1 MFYKYLCIWI
11 EYPDLKFQCWSF
23 ALIWRPDSM
32 GTFFLAD
39 PHWYFSYQW
48 EDWREVEVVIF
59 LDFLDFLVL
68 VLVVYLTYFMYI
80 YCKWICVIRIYI
92 YIDIFILYTCIVY
105 LYLCSRQITCCV
117 FVTTFEKRKASQVVS
132 RGNFFIKHF
141 VFSFQTAGHLE
152 PQRVM
157 VWLKFMNY
165 MNFSIP
171 ARSLFHSEFLPK
183 RNGWFEVWRRSFP
196 IGFRKFSGANC

>member
-92 YIDIFILYTCIVY
+92 YRYIYIIYMYSISVFMQQTNHL
-105 LYLCSRQITCCV
+105 LCFCHNIWKKKSIPGSVAWKFLHQTFCV
-117 FVTTFEKRKASQVVS
+117 FLSNSRSLGTSTGDGLIEIHELHELLNTSPKFVS
-132 RGNFFIKHF
+132 
-141 VFSFQTAGHLE
+141 
-152 PQRVM
+152 QRVFAQEKWM
-157 VWLKFMNY
+157 VWSLKTILSY
-165 MNFSIP
+165 WVSQI
-171 ARSLFHSEFLPK
+171 
-183 RNGWFEVWRRSFP
+183 
-196 IGFRKFSGANC
+196 FRG